1 MMMTSYHNP
10 VLLQESIDGLDLQPN
25 GTYVDL
31 TFGGGGHTRAI
42 LNQLNVGRLVCFD
55 QDPDAV
61 ANIPKDE
68 RVSFIQHNFRHLR
81 NFLRYHD
88 AIPVDGVLAD
98 LGISSHQIDEASRG
112 FSTRFDA
119 ELDMRMSQDG
129 ELDAIALLND
139 YNEQQ
144 LTKIFRLYADLKNG
158 RQVAQYII
166 RYRGVNEIRSTNDLK
181 SATQKLL
188 PRGKENSFLAKI
200 FQAVRIEVN
209 DEMGALREVLEQLEH
224 VVKPGGR
231 VSIISYHS
239 LEDRMVKNLIRNGAV
254 NTDDNATDLFGN
266 KKLPFKAINR
276 KPIIATDQEN
286 EANPR
291 ARSAKLRIAVRT

>member
-10 VLLQESIDGLDLQPN
+10 VLLHESVDGLNLQPN
-25 GTYVDL
+25 GIYVDL

-42 LNQLNVGRLVCFD
+42 LEQLDGGRLICFD

-61 ANIPKDE
+61 VNLPEDD
-68 RVSFIQHNFRHLR
+68 RVSFVQHNFRHLR

-98 LGISSHQIDEASRG
+98 LGISSHQIDEADRG
-112 FSTRFDA
+112 FSTRFNAD
-119 ELDMRMSQDG
+119 LDMRMSQDG
-129 ELDAIALLND
+129 ELNAITLLNNYD
-139 YNEQQ
+139 EQQ

-166 RYRGVNEIRSTNDLK
+166 SYRSGNELRSTSDLK
-181 SATQKLL
+181 SAIRKLL

-200 FQAVRIEVN
+200 FQAIRIEVN
-209 DEMGALREVLEQLEH
+209 DEMAALQELLEQLAI
-224 VVKPGGR
+224 VVKPGGTI
-231 VSIISYHS
+231 SIISYHS
-239 LEDRMVKNLIRNGAV
+239 LEDRMVKSLIRDGAV
-254 NTDDNATDLFGN
+254 NANDNNTDVFGN
-266 KKLPFKAINR
+266 RKLPFKAINR

-286 EANPR
+286 KANPR